1 MHHEIEE
8 KLTSVKELKE
18 KLVDIAKAEFNSKSV
33 CDIDAKEMGEVI
45 DMIKDLAE
53 VEEKCWKGHY
63 YKTVS
68 KAMEENEES
77 NMRYGYNHRH
87 TASGR
92 FASAGRGH
100 RVGYYDKMM
109 PMEMRYDMEYLDD
122 PEYFRDMMNDRMGY
136 DGRSASRSGNM
147 NMGGNRGSDGYT
159 MNRENPRHGKAYNEF
174 MEARR
179 HYTATNSPEHKMQ
192 MDEYAN
198 EHMNDTI
205 ASIKEIWKSADP
217 AMRKNIKADL
227 TKLVG
232 EMPV

>member
-8 KLTSVKELKE
+8 KLKPVKELKE
-18 KLVDIAKAEFNSKSV
+18 KLIECTRSEFNSKSI
-33 CDIDAKEMGEVI
+33 CDIDSKEMGEVV

-77 NMRYGYNHRH
+77 EMRYGYNHRH
-87 TASGR
+87 LSNGR
-92 FASAGRGH
+92 FASAGRG
-100 RVGYYDKMM
+100 RRMGYMM
-109 PMEMRYDMEYLDD
+109 PMEMRYDMDYLDD
-122 PEYFRDMMNDRMGY
+122 PEGFRDMINERMGY
-136 DGRSASRSGNM
+136 DGRSSSKSGGHM
-147 NMGGNRGSDGYT
+147 GMGGRGGSDGYT
-159 MNRENPRHGKAYNEF
+159 MNHENPRHGRAYNEF

-179 HYTATNSPEHKMQ
+179 HYTTSNTPEDKML
-192 MDEYAN
+192 MDTYAN

-217 AMRKNIKADL
+217 AMRKSIKSDL